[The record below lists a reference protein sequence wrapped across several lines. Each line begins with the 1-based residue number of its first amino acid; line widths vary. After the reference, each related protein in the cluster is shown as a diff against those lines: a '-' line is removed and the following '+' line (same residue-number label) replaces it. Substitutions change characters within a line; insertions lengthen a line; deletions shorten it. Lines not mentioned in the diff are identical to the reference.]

1 MDGIDKVLSGT
12 LPDGA
17 WSSGLKSMLIWL
29 VISRDHACLSRARG
43 QMGQH
48 PLKLTVPILRAHS
61 HRSAYLAKCS
71 TAPAPATQHS
81 RESRELASSGYNLGP
96 VALAASVMLTMTD
109 DFSAHDLSDIWTNVK
124 PQMEPVSKNAQE
136 PIHLIHHAGTMN
148 GPSPEIADAS
158 HSFFIG
164 WRHLKILAY
173 EHRDILN
180 PT

>member
-43 QMGQH
+43 PTPIDQLILQNAQQRQH
-48 PLKLTVPILRAHS
+48 RRPNILERARIS
-61 HRSAYLAKCS
+61 L
-71 TAPAPATQHS
+71 QW
-81 RESRELASSGYNLGP
+81 
-96 VALAASVMLTMTD
+96 SVMLTMTD